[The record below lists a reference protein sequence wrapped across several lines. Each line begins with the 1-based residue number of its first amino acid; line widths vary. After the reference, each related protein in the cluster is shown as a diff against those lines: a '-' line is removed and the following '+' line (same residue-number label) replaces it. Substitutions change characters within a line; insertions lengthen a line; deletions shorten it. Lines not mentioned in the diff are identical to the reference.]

1 MRKDSLN
8 INLKTEEFSWFFLNL
23 CNTPENFLFTEDSTN
38 IKLRIIIKQ
47 IFDCA
52 KSLEPKNNVLC
63 PIEELI
69 IKDFNSDQIWEEL
82 KLMNVRVLN
91 FLRKKYKTLELI
103 NKKKTL
109 TENADSTK
117 TLADVQKGKKESY
130 SLKSVVNTQSEEIN
144 SQTKIKEK
152 KILLWM
158 MNFLKFRLS

>member
-1 MRKDSLN
+1 
-8 INLKTEEFSWFFLNL
+8 
-23 CNTPENFLFTEDSTN
+23 
-38 IKLRIIIKQ
+38 
-47 IFDCA
+47 
-52 KSLEPKNNVLC
+52 
-63 PIEELI
+63 
-69 IKDFNSDQIWEEL
+69 
-82 KLMNVRVLN
+82 MNVRVLN

-152 KILLWM
+152 KNSVVDDEFFKVSVIIVKVLLFYFYEWFLQELEEFLDEMEDKDSKNIL
-158 MNFLKFRLS
+158 RHSDPDGTDV